1 MNNFQEINDLN
12 DIDNENLK
20 NMNNLNDIN
29 NNNMNVDLENLNPN
43 MDLNQ
48 GFNAGYEQEDE
59 EGVMNQ
65 NINGNNIIYDNNNN
79 DYEEKNQMLLQH
91 VNEINQKFS
100 ELERDF
106 KSLEIQNQQ
115 LKMQLK
121 VEQSKNKN
129 IMPNDI
135 KIYENSINQGKIF
148 LEDIKKKNAEL
159 KKKIKELEE
168 DKNSLNYKLIEA
180 NQRIKRLEN
189 DYNVNKKENEK
200 NSENV
205 NSPNDDNNELVKL
218 KNKIDELE
226 IVNSKLTLENTD
238 LKKKMANSEQEHNK
252 QLKLITNY
260 KNSEL
265 TSFQNVLMQ
274 YKQYF
279 KNHNINPKLNKP
291 NVNSNNNNNLDYG
304 IMVEMSNK
312 DKIIK
317 SLNAK
322 VEKYI
327 SEYKNVI
334 DEKQIAQQKCNQILL
349 YNQKILS
356 EKNDLIK
363 NNQNLKMEIAD
374 LNQKIEMNKTKYKNH
389 KYIYENNMIKMQA
402 KLAEYKQKV
411 ITLKLKINEML
422 GYNPKHQMK
431 NQNSNINLVNKKNLN
446 NFEDI
451 KKLTLTPTQKKIIP
465 GNNSRGI
472 NLNKKS
478 ENNSKIIGNKYF
490 PNNI

>member
-1 MNNFQEINDLN
+1 
-12 DIDNENLK
+12 
-20 NMNNLNDIN
+20 
-29 NNNMNVDLENLNPN
+29 
-43 MDLNQ
+43 
-48 GFNAGYEQEDE
+48 
-59 EGVMNQ
+59 
-65 NINGNNIIYDNNNN
+65 
-79 DYEEKNQMLLQH
+79 
-91 VNEINQKFS
+91 
-100 ELERDF
+100 
-106 KSLEIQNQQ
+106 
-115 LKMQLK
+115 
-121 VEQSKNKN
+121 
-129 IMPNDI
+129 
-135 KIYENSINQGKIF
+135 
-148 LEDIKKKNAEL
+148 
-159 KKKIKELEE
+159 
-168 DKNSLNYKLIEA
+168 
-180 NQRIKRLEN
+180 
-189 DYNVNKKENEK
+189 
-200 NSENV
+200 
-205 NSPNDDNNELVKL
+205 
-218 KNKIDELE
+218 
-226 IVNSKLTLENTD
+226 
-238 LKKKMANSEQEHNK
+238 
-252 QLKLITNY
+252 
-260 KNSEL
+260 
-265 TSFQNVLMQ
+265 MQ

-291 NVNSNNNNNLDYG
+291 NVNSNNNNLDYG

-317 SLNAK
+317 SLNSK
-322 VEKYI
+322 LEKYI

-349 YNQKILS
+349 YNKKILS

-465 GNNSRGI
+465 GINSRGI

>member
-1 MNNFQEINDLN
+1 
-12 DIDNENLK
+12 
-20 NMNNLNDIN
+20 
-29 NNNMNVDLENLNPN
+29 
-43 MDLNQ
+43 
-48 GFNAGYEQEDE
+48 
-59 EGVMNQ
+59 
-65 NINGNNIIYDNNNN
+65 
-79 DYEEKNQMLLQH
+79 
-91 VNEINQKFS
+91 
-100 ELERDF
+100 
-106 KSLEIQNQQ
+106 
-115 LKMQLK
+115 
-121 VEQSKNKN
+121 
-129 IMPNDI
+129 
-135 KIYENSINQGKIF
+135 
-148 LEDIKKKNAEL
+148 
-159 KKKIKELEE
+159 
-168 DKNSLNYKLIEA
+168 
-180 NQRIKRLEN
+180 
-189 DYNVNKKENEK
+189 
-200 NSENV
+200 
-205 NSPNDDNNELVKL
+205 
-218 KNKIDELE
+218 
-226 IVNSKLTLENTD
+226 
-238 LKKKMANSEQEHNK
+238 
-252 QLKLITNY
+252 
-260 KNSEL
+260 
-265 TSFQNVLMQ
+265 MQ

-291 NVNSNNNNNLDYG
+291 NVNSNNNNLDYG

-317 SLNAK
+317 SLNSK
-322 VEKYI
+322 LEKYI

-465 GNNSRGI
+465 GINSRGI